1 MEGRES
7 ERKVPVM
14 AEDGRTAVQARD
26 AGQAYSLLKNKIV
39 SMEIE
44 PGEKL
49 SENAL
54 SAQLHLG
61 RVQVREGLAQ
71 LAEEGYIKVYPQRG
85 TEVTLIDRSRL
96 RQAVHAHIV
105 LEQAVI
111 QELCGNRPEED
122 ELRQLEES
130 MLDRMPEEDAADTL
144 EFLNAEHQFHDR
156 LAEYAGHGHIK
167 RVFRMLDCDLLRVSY
182 LLYRTF
188 NYHVSVFAL
197 TGRDRTKVECRMLLN
212 NIRRGDAEAAVLIC
226 ANHFNAVLGNADLLR
241 GIYPRYFTD

>member
-1 MEGRES
+1 MVE
-7 ERKVPVM
+7 
-14 AEDGRTAVQARD
+14 AGRTAVQARY

-105 LEQAVI
+105 LEQSVI
-111 QELCGNRPEED
+111 QELCENKPGED
-122 ELRQLEES
+122 VLRQLEES
-130 MLDRMPEEDAADTL
+130 MLDCMPEEDAADTL
-144 EFLNAEHQFHDR
+144 EFLHAEHQFHDR

-212 NIRRGDAEAAVLIC
+212 NIRRGDTEAAALIC

-241 GIYPRYFTD
+241 GIYPRYFAD